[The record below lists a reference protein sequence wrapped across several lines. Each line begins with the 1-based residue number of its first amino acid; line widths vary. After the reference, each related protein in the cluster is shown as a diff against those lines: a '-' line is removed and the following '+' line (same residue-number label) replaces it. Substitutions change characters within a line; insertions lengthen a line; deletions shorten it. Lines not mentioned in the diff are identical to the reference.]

1 MITIIIQAMDT
12 HHNTYRSK
20 PLRMTSQRR
29 GILEEVQKA
38 KLHLTADEV
47 YELVRKKQPRIS
59 LSTVY
64 RNLEKMADAGILARL
79 ELSGN
84 QRRYDWNTNLHHHA
98 RCTRCGLVRDV
109 PLDAGIVLNLEQQAV
124 NGFAVSGFRLEF
136 KGICDKCR

>member
-1 MITIIIQAMDT
+1 MNASN
-12 HHNTYRSK
+12 HTYRPE
-20 PLRMTSQRR
+20 PLRMTNQRK

-38 KLHLTADEV
+38 RQHLTADEV

-84 QRRYDWNTNLHHHA
+84 QRRYDWNTDMHHHA
-98 RCTRCGLVRDV
+98 RCVRCGAVRDV
-109 PLDAGIVLNLEQQAV
+109 PVDAGVELDLGSQAI

-136 KGICDKCR
+136 KGICEKCR